1 VPRRRSADAMRAKSQ
16 HPERKNRKLVCEN
29 SQFYI
34 FFDELTLQGRTTVSD
49 YLVVAP
55 KRVAADLITG
65 VAILPVVD
73 GKIGLI
79 RIYRHPIQQY
89 SWEIPRGFIDQREAS
104 ASAAGRELKEE
115 TGLDC
120 KPEAIRSLGFITP
133 DGGIL
138 AARVQLFA
146 AMECAKQREY
156 APAEIGHRELRFFN
170 IQELEGMILR
180 SELQDP
186 STIIAFFMYRQF
198 EKNVLDGPV

>member
-1 VPRRRSADAMRAKSQ
+1 MGAKLQ
-16 HPERKNRKLVCEN
+16 PPEQKTRTLVCEN
-29 SQFYI
+29 SQFHI
-34 FFDELTLQGRTTVSD
+34 FFDELSFAGLTTVSD

-55 KRVAADLITG
+55 KRVAADLVTG

-79 RIYRHPIQQY
+79 QIYRHPIQQY
-89 SWEIPRGFIDQREAS
+89 SWEIPRGFIDQLEAS

-146 AMECAKQREY
+146 AMKCAREREY

-170 IQELEGMILR
+170 IQEVEEMILQ
-180 SELQDP
+180 SEVQDP
-186 STIIAFFMYRQF
+186 STVIAFFMYRQF
-198 EKNVLDGPV
+198 EKQVLDGPV

>member
-1 VPRRRSADAMRAKSQ
+1 MHAKSQ
-16 HPERKNRKLVCEN
+16 HPERKNRQLACEN
-29 SQFYI
+29 SQFHI

-55 KRVAADLITG
+55 KRVAADLVTG

-146 AMECAKQREY
+146 AMKCVKEREY
-156 APAEIGHRELRFFN
+156 APAEIGHRELRFFC
-170 IQELEGMILR
+170 IQEVEEMILR
-180 SELQDP
+180 SEIQDP
-186 STIIAFFMYRQF
+186 STVIAFFMYRQF
-198 EKNVLDGPV
+198 GIQALDGSM